1 MTYSVV
7 YSSKTGNT
15 RMLAEAIRS
24 FLPNENCT
32 YMGEPSSQALVA
44 DRIYVGFWTD
54 KGTCD
59 PETAAFLSELTKQ
72 EVFLFGTAGFGGSAE
87 YFEKILAEVKQK
99 LGPQVRLI
107 GTYMCQGKMPQG
119 VRRRYEAM
127 EESPRRQMLLDN
139 FDRALSHPDEAD
151 LQYLKDA
158 LQMVNR

>member
-1 MTYSVV
+1 MTYSIV

-15 RMLAEAIRS
+15 RMLAEALAA
-24 FLPNENCT
+24 FLPEEDRV
-32 YMGEPSSQALVA
+32 YMGEPVPQAQDA
-44 DRIYVGFWTD
+44 ERIYVGFWTD

-59 PETAAFLSELTKQ
+59 PETAAFLAELTTQ
-72 EVFLFGTAGFGGSAE
+72 EVFLFGTAGFGGSAD

-99 LGPQVRLI
+99 LSPQVRLI

-139 FDRALSHPDEAD
+139 FDQALSHPDEAD
-151 LQYLKDA
+151 LQHLKA
-158 LQMVNR
+158 AVEAVA

>member
-24 FLPNENCT
+24 FLPEDCT
-32 YMGEPSSQALVA
+32 YMGEPSSQALSA

-59 PETAAFLSELTKQ
+59 PETAAFLSALTTQ

-151 LQYLKDA
+151 LQHLKDA
-158 LQMVNR
+158 LQMMNR